1 MQATVIRLT
10 IYELEELTGYAQPA
24 KQLKALHERG
34 FWRAVMDH
42 DGRVILTRAHYEAV
56 EAGAVPAGKGYTPQ
70 LKPA

>member
-1 MQATVIRLT
+1 MTLRLT
-10 IYELEELTGYAQPA
+10 RQEIEELTGYSQPM

-34 FWRAVMDH
+34 FWRAVLDQGGH
-42 DGRVILTRAHYEAV
+42 VLITRAHYEAV